1 MRKIKWEIDRAKM
14 APVTSI
20 LSALILVL
28 GLAQWLWGMWW
39 SKYDTPTSSTPWITH
54 SGDLGELTGL
64 RDRITD
70 WLGLGPL
77 TEETTKSGEWWR
89 LCSYPLY
96 HRSAGAGAL
105 GGFVLYILGRTVE
118 PVLGSLRVACL
129 LLVSAIGA
137 GTIQCISARLE
148 WSPATSIEGS
158 GPLIFALLGA
168 YGTLIPDWP
177 VGATLGWDSS
187 RVRARHIYWMAIC
200 GALAL
205 WSSGWAAET
214 GPLALATAALLGGQL
229 TSWMGYGGTR
239 RKPMAID
246 GVPMDVGIPY
256 NARLWE
262 DTQQKT
268 WSDFVRLEL
277 DPILEKISKTGMG
290 SLTVAELRK
299 LRNWRNFP
307 EKPP

>member
-1 MRKIKWEIDRAKM
+1 MRRIKQELDRAKL

-20 LSALILVL
+20 LSALILLL
-28 GLAQWLWGMWW
+28 GLAQWLWGTWW
-39 SKYDTPTSSTPWITH
+39 AKCDTPPGSTPWITH
-54 SGDLGELTGL
+54 TTSFVELTGL
-64 RDRITD
+64 RDRITE
-70 WLGLGPL
+70 WLAMSPL
-77 TEETTKSGEWWR
+77 TNETPKNGEWWR
-89 LCSYPLY
+89 LCVYPFY
-96 HRSAGAGAL
+96 HRSAGTGAL
-105 GGFVLYILGRTVE
+105 GGFMLYILGRTVE
-118 PVLGSLRVACL
+118 PVLGGLRVACL

-137 GTIQCISARLE
+137 GTIQWISVWLE

-177 VGATLGWDSS
+177 VGATLGWESS
-187 RVRARHIYWMAIC
+187 RVRARHIYWVAIC
-200 GALAL
+200 GAMVL
-205 WSSGWAAET
+205 WTSGWAVEI
-214 GPLALATAALLGGQL
+214 GPLALATATVLGGQL

-246 GVPMDVGIPY
+246 GVPMEVGIPY

-262 DTQQKT
+262 DTQQRT

-277 DPILEKISKTGMG
+277 DPILEKISKTGIA
-290 SLTVAELRK
+290 SLTIAELRK

-307 EKPP
+307 QKPP